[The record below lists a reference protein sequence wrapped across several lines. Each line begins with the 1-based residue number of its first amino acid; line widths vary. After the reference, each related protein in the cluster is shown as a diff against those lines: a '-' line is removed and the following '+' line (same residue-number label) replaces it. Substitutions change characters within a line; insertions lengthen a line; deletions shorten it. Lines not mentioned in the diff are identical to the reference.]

1 MHLFGPAAK
10 SLHITPLFFLKLLIL
25 IVLFASTAFADD
37 FKTIDGREYKN
48 AQVSRVEPDGIVVR
62 TKSGISKIYFTE
74 LPKEVQE
81 SFHYDP
87 QQAAQFTSQA
97 LEENRLPQ
105 QQKAAEAQRTAEQ
118 KAAKRE
124 LQRQQQEAELQRQ
137 QQEAEMQR
145 QQQESKQQ
153 QVQTG
158 MEPTYSR
165 SQEGIPEHT
174 YQITQDHTIVVADGL
189 RIRLKRGE
197 QYHGRILVDHAEI
210 DRDGRSY
217 NVPSGILR
225 QQQDGLQ
232 QEPREVQTESNS
244 TYSRSQEGIPE
255 HMYELEQDYTIDFG
269 GVRIRLRRGEQYHGR
284 ILVDHAEIDRDG
296 RSYNIPSGILRQK
309 D

>member
-1 MHLFGPAAK
+1 M
-10 SLHITPLFFLKLLIL
+10 TPLFFLKLPIL

-62 TKSGISKIYFTE
+62 SKSGISKIYFTE

-81 SFHYDP
+81 GFHYDP
-87 QQAAQFTSQA
+87 QQAAQFTSQV
-97 LEENRLPQ
+97 LEENRLAQ
-105 QQKAAEAQRTAEQ
+105 QQQAAEAQKTAEQ

-124 LQRQQQEAELQRQ
+124 LQRQQQEAE
-137 QQEAEMQR
+137 MQR
-145 QQQESKQQ
+145 QQQESEQQ
-153 QVQTG
+153 QARTG
-158 MEPTYSR
+158 TQPTYSR

-174 YQITQDHTIVVADGL
+174 YQITQDHTIVVAGGL

-197 QYHGRILVDHAEI
+197 EYHGRILLDHAEI

-232 QEPREVQTESNS
+232 HEPRQVQTDTKP
-244 TYSRSQEGIPE
+244 TYARSQEGIPE
-255 HMYELEQDYTIDFG
+255 HMYELQQDYAIDFG
-269 GVRIRLRRGEQYHGR
+269 GVRIRLRRGEQYQGR

-296 RSYNIPSGILRQK
+296 RSYNVPSGILRQK

>member
-1 MHLFGPAAK
+1 M
-10 SLHITPLFFLKLLIL
+10 TPLFFLKLLIL

-48 AQVSRVEPDGIVVR
+48 AQVSRVESDGIVVR

-81 SFHYDP
+81 LFHYDP
-87 QQAAQFTSQA
+87 KQAAQFTSQA
-97 LEENRLPQ
+97 LEENRLAQ
-105 QQKAAEAQRTAEQ
+105 QQQAAEAQKTAEQ

-124 LQRQQQEAELQRQ
+124 LQRQQQQ
-137 QQEAEMQR
+137 AEMQR
-145 QQQESKQQ
+145 QQQESERQ

-158 MEPTYSR
+158 MEPTYSK

-174 YQITQDHTIVVADGL
+174 YQITQDHTIVVAGGL
-189 RIRLKRGE
+189 RIRLRRGE

-210 DRDGRSY
+210 DRDGRSF

-225 QQQDGLQ
+225 PQQDGLQ
-232 QEPREVQTESNS
+232 QEPRQVQTETKS
-244 TYSRSQEGIPE
+244 TYSRSQEGMPE
-255 HMYELEQDYTIDFG
+255 HMYELQQDYTIDFG